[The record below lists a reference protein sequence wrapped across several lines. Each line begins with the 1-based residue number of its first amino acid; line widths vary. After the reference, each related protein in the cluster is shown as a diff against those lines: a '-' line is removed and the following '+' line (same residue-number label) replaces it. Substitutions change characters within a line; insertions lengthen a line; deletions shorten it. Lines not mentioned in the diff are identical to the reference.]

1 MHHRQLT
8 GQMCDKTDF
17 TCQAIPL
24 TASPHKHL
32 NWIPACWWYK
42 SLTHCVPVLR
52 HLDLNFIGP
61 IWKFEAAGSKT
72 EAIDVIQTLS
82 AAYNNKLRTCGL
94 TSISS
99 KCNSIVF
106 VSVSGNTWTWACS
119 WVGWW
124 VLCCDSFGYVWT
136 IKITD
141 NLSSNLQTAKHYE
154 RAAALL
160 KLLRF

>member
-1 MHHRQLT
+1 MPQCRTTQHSPSHHLSSLQLNT
-8 GQMCDKTDF
+8 SIEFLLAALISVTQWV
-17 TCQAIPL
+17 P
-24 TASPHKHL
+24 
-32 NWIPACWWYK
+32 
-42 SLTHCVPVLR
+42 PVLR
-52 HLDLNFIGP
+52 HLELNFIGP
-61 IWKFEAAGSKT
+61 IWKFEAGGSKT

-106 VSVSGNTWTWACS
+106 VSVSGDTWTWACS

-160 KLLRF
+160 KLLRV